1 MKTQLVS
8 VSEETSGTYCIH
20 TEESCESGQQI
31 VLVTEEASSVI
42 QVLHREKK
50 RGGNTVPSCLPLA

>member
-8 VSEETSGTYCIH
+8 ISEETSGAYCIH

-31 VLVTEEASSVI
+31 VLVTKEASF
-42 QVLHREKK
+42 R
-50 RGGNTVPSCLPLA
+50 SCTERSKVGETQRPLAYL